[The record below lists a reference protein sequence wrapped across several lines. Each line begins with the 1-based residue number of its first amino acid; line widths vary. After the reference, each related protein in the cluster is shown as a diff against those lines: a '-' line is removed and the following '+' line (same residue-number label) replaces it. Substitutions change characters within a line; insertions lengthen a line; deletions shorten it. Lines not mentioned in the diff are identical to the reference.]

1 MTMGRARIDEVKT
14 VVAAMAGLS
23 KADLEG
29 KSRKRRIAGP
39 RQKAMA
45 LAYELTGHSYPS
57 LGRNFGGRD
66 HTTCLYA
73 VRKINAQATRDE
85 KLAAELDECR
95 VRIARAVSERVGK
108 FMTTYATSS
117 DWSPP
122 PPAAHLVK
130 PSSVVMSIDLSAWRS
145 LGGKLECAA

>member
-1 MTMGRARIDEVKT
+1 MTGLGRARIDEVKT

-23 KADLEG
+23 KADLES
-29 KSRKRRIAGP
+29 KSRKRRVAIP
-39 RQKAMA
+39 RQKAIA

-57 LGRNFGGRD
+57 LGRSFGGRD
-66 HTTCLYA
+66 HTTCLFA
-73 VRKINAQATRDE
+73 VRKIRALEPHDE
-85 KLAAELDECR
+85 KLSAELDECR
-95 VRIARAVSERVGK
+95 ARIARLVSERVGK

-130 PSSVVMSIDLSAWRS
+130 PDTVVMSIDQRS
-145 LGGKLECAA
+145 WLALGGELVAA